1 MSATRTRYGKSSEFD
16 SFAVSLHQCLRRHKE
31 ALEAEGLGD
40 EVRELARW
48 IERVYSGSLT
58 ALEALEQHG
67 PRDLVVLKDRISL
80 ALEEQQRIAEES
92 PAVNR
97 GKDKVQQRYAAAFR
111 DVSEALDQFIKVATP
126 AAINPRKGETG
137 MKLVTP
143 VKDGQPIESGVGEE
157 SRAQVAEALSGM
169 LASTYSLY
177 VKSLFYHWNV
187 TGPRFHSLHNLFEE
201 HYQDLHEAG
210 DDIAERI
217 RAMGHFTPGSLK
229 AFGAL
234 SKVADDDELPG
245 SAEDMLRNLKQAH
258 GVCAAEARKVLN
270 IAEEAGDE
278 VTVDLMVER
287 MRFHDEAS
295 WMLGA
300 SL

>member
-1 MSATRTRYGKSSEFD
+1 MSSISTRYGKSSEFD
-16 SFAVSLHQCLRRHKE
+16 SFAVSLHQCLKRHE
-31 ALEAEGLGD
+31 QALEDEGLGK
-40 EVRELARW
+40 EVRELSRW
-48 IERVYSGSLT
+48 IERAYGGSLT

-67 PRDLVVLKDRISL
+67 PRDLIELKDRVIL

-97 GKDKVQQRYAAAFR
+97 RKDKEQQKYADALH
-111 DVSEALDQFIKVATP
+111 DVSEALDQLIKVVTP
-126 AAINPRKGETG
+126 ANIEAKKGDQG

-143 VKDGQPIESGVGEE
+143 VKDGQPTDGSIGEE
-157 SRAQVAEALSGM
+157 SRAKVAEALSGM

-187 TGPRFHSLHNLFEE
+187 TGPHFHGLHQLFEE

-217 RAMGHFTPGSLK
+217 RAIGHFTPGTLK
-229 AFGAL
+229 AFGKL
-234 SKVADDDELPG
+234 SKVEDDDELPN
-245 SAEDMLRNLKQAH
+245 SAEDMLRNLKTAH
-258 GVCAAEARKVLN
+258 GVCASEARKVLN
-270 IAEEAGDE
+270 VAEEVGDE
-278 VTVDLMVER
+278 VTADLMVER

>member
-1 MSATRTRYGKSSEFD
+1 MSATRTRYGKSAEFD
-16 SFAVSLHQCLRRHKE
+16 SFAVSLHQCLKRHDA
-31 ALEAEGLGD
+31 ALKAEGLGE
-40 EVRELARW
+40 EVRELSRW
-48 IERVYSGSLT
+48 IERVYSGSMT

-67 PRDLVVLKDRISL
+67 PRDLVELKSRITL

-97 GKDKVQQRYAAAFR
+97 RKDKEQLQYAAAFR
-111 DVSEALDQFIKVATP
+111 DVSEALDQLIKVAKP
-126 AAINPRKGETG
+126 VAAASRKGETG

-143 VKDGQPIESGVGEE
+143 VKDGQTIKTGVGEE
-157 SRAQVAEALSGM
+157 SRAKVAEALGGM

-187 TGPRFHSLHNLFEE
+187 TGPRFHSLHKLFEE

-217 RAMGHFTPGSLK
+217 RAIGHFTPGTLK

-234 SKVADDDELPG
+234 SQVTDDDELPG
-245 SAEDMLRNLKQAH
+245 SAEDMLRNLKEAH

-270 IAEEAGDE
+270 VAEEAGDE

>member
-1 MSATRTRYGKSSEFD
+1 MSATTTRYGKSSEFD
-16 SFAVSLHQCLRRHKE
+16 SFAVSLHQCLKRHEK

-40 EVRELARW
+40 DVRELSRW
-48 IERVYSGSLT
+48 IEKIYSGSIT
-58 ALEALEQHG
+58 ALEALEMHG
-67 PRDLVVLKDRISL
+67 PRDLVNLKERIIL

-97 GKDKVQQRYAAAFR
+97 RKDKEQQKYASAFH
-111 DVSEALDQFIKVATP
+111 DVSDALDHLIKATS
-126 AAINPRKGETG
+126 ASNIKMKKGDTG

-143 VKDGQPIESGVGEE
+143 VKDGQPVDGGIGEE
-157 SRAQVAEALSGM
+157 SRADVAEALGSM

-187 TGPRFHSLHNLFEE
+187 TGPRFHSLHKLFEE

-217 RAMGHFTPGSLK
+217 RAIGHFTPGTLK

-234 SKVADDDELPG
+234 SQVEDDDELPG
-245 SAEDMLRNLKQAH
+245 SAEDMLRNLKEAH
-258 GVCAAEARKVLN
+258 GVCAGEARKVLN
-270 IAEEAGDE
+270 IAEKAGDE

-287 MRFHDEAS
+287 MRFHDEAG